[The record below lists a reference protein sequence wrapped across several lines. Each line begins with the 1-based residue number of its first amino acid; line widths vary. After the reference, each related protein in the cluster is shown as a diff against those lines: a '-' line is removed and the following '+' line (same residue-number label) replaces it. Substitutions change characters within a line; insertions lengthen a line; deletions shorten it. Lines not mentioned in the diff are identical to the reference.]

1 MMNTILS
8 WIAEAISDLL
18 GAIIKAFLGMMQM
31 NLSVIAGFFPGLITG
46 YRMFQ
51 AIAIGLTLAIAIWQL
66 FKFFGGQLTEVKD
79 TPIRILIRTA
89 IAGWLIFFGGY
100 FIDLIVNIAQVP
112 YEAFS
117 DVKALENV
125 TSPFE
130 FDNFDLVQVMFGTSI
145 ALGES
150 GAILAYLFFVFL
162 VGWNLLKLMLEI
174 IERYLMVAVL
184 AFTAPLFYSTFSSQS
199 TSGIFK
205 KFLGMFFGQ
214 CAILSVSAWM
224 LKVIISG
231 LAGLT
236 ADAEGMIFHVIFILA
251 MCKIAQRVDTYMQS
265 LGIGVAL
272 TGENILDDVIAGSR
286 MLRGMGANRGGG
298 DSKETLGANATR
310 SLSRFGGVFGA
321 ASAATQGMLQRN
333 TQGEGFLK
341 TFNPKQIGKDAIE
354 GSGPVGRTAAKGIG
368 AMAGEIKDRNK
379 HRIGDDLPLAGKFE
393 AAEEAAMQSL
403 IEEAENKDNTAQSP
417 DPNSEIKFQEPPTP
431 QDGAAHLFNE
441 EDNPAEGAEKF
452 FEEEKKEKPQVSPEA
467 GIVKNDKGQTDLSD
481 NVKKYGLSWDNNY
494 ASKQE
499 GEKTNQIHGDA
510 NNVGT
515 FMAARVAAGENPD
528 DLQSAL
534 QETAANGSPD
544 ISEAALMQTDYDL
557 KGNDGV
563 MSGMVRNSFNTQE
576 IVGDDGSGT
585 ISNVTATTG
594 EVEGARQ
601 VTFDYTDA
609 DGNTS
614 TYEIVNS
621 AATYRVEENGHSVTK
636 DVYKE
641 PGALKQI
648 ESRGTGQAYYVRKVD
663 VGQSQMG
670 VSTASGTRTVQA
682 PRPVQVSKPNMV
694 QNNMPRPKG
703 FRQPINKKGN
713 TNSLGKPNK
722 GQPGKKN

>member
-1 MMNTILS
+1 
-8 WIAEAISDLL
+8 
-18 GAIIKAFLGMMQM
+18 
-31 NLSVIAGFFPGLITG
+31 
-46 YRMFQ
+46 MFQ

-66 FKFFGGQLTEVKD
+66 FKFFGGQLTEVRD

-100 FIDLIVNIAQVP
+100 FIDLIVNIAQIP

-117 DVKALENV
+117 DVKALESV

-130 FDNFDLVQVMFGTSI
+130 FDGFDLVQVLFGTSI

-150 GAILAYLFFVFL
+150 GAILAYLFLVFL

-174 IERYLMVAVL
+174 VERYLMVAVL

-205 KFLGMFFGQ
+205 KFVGMFFGQ

-286 MLRGMGANRGGG
+286 MLRSMGGNRGGG
-298 DSKETLGANATR
+298 DRKEALGANTAG

-321 ASAATQGMLQRN
+321 ASNATQRMFQRSA
-333 TQGEGFLK
+333 QGEGFLG
-341 TFNPKQIGKDAIE
+341 TFSPKQVGKDALE
-354 GSGPVGRTAAKGIG
+354 GAGPVGRAALGQLENRKAGIS
-368 AMAGEIKDRNK
+368 DNN
-379 HRIGDDLPLAGKFE
+379 PLAGKFDVTDAYNKK
-393 AAEEAAMQSL
+393 AAETE
-403 IEEAENKDNTAQSP
+403 ENKANTANADNTAQAP
-417 DPNSEIKFQEPPTP
+417 DPNSEIKY
-431 QDGAAHLFNE
+431 QDPSQARDADGIAASAARLFDE
-441 EDNPAEGAEKF
+441 EDNPAEGAEKL
-452 FEEEKKEKPQVSPEA
+452 FEAEKKETPQVSANA
-467 GIVKNDKGQTDLSD
+467 GIVKDDKGQTGLNDEA
-481 NVKKYGLSWDNNY
+481 KKYGLSWDNNH
-494 ASKQE
+494 ANKQE
-499 GEKTNQIHGDA
+499 GERTNQIEGDSH
-510 NNVGT
+510 NVGA
-515 FMAARVAAGENPD
+515 FMAARVAAGENPE
-528 DLQSAL
+528 DLQAAL
-534 QETAANGSPD
+534 TETATNGSPLAA
-544 ISEAALMQTDYDL
+544 EKALMQPDYNL
-557 KGNDGV
+557 KGNDQV
-563 MSGMVRNSFNTQE
+563 MSAMVSNSFDTQE
-576 IVGDDGSGT
+576 IVGDDGDGT

-601 VTFDYTDA
+601 VTFDYTDT

-614 TYEIVNS
+614 SYEIVNS
-621 AATYRVEENGHSVTK
+621 EAIYKDENGHSVTK
-636 DVYKE
+636 EIYQE
-641 PGALKQI
+641 PGVLKQI
-648 ESRGTGQAYYVRKVD
+648 RSRGTGGNYYVRKVD

-670 VSTASGTRTVQA
+670 VSTSGGTRTVQA
-682 PRPVQVSKPNMV
+682 PRPVQVSKPTIN
-694 QNNMPRPKG
+694 QSNMPKPKG
-703 FRQPINKKGN
+703 FRQPINKKSN
-713 TNSLGKPNK
+713 TNSLGKPNN